1 MKNRKMSTTLTC
13 LIGVVVIVCIA
24 MLHGISSG
32 SLNSMTKEAEL
43 AQMDFSLHAQTELIE
58 EFITHQED
66 LLIGFGKAS
75 VVREFLKDPENEE
88 KRKLAQAYTEEYY
101 AGLDLWEGLY
111 IAELDTHI
119 ITHSNPATV
128 GLVTRSGEGLQQLLH
143 ELENSERLYNAGM
156 IISPASGRLTVSMYC
171 PVYGDDGTTMIGY
184 VGGGSFSEGLEKLL
198 NDLKAGTKSSNRY
211 CMINVETGMY
221 ILSETEELMA
231 TEITDTMLLEVISK
245 IKENPGEK
253 NGSIEY
259 EDEIMGLSI
268 ACYEYISEH
277 GWAVVSY
284 DSEDNIFAVAN
295 KSVRTLGMIC
305 IIFIVIICV
314 ISWILIGFSTKPLKY
329 VANSIT
335 RLSDLDLKKDDKL
348 DGYIGK
354 KSEIGKIATA
364 LETLYSSLRGM
375 VQTLD
380 RCSDSLNNSAEKM
393 TDSSE
398 VLLSCVSENSKAT
411 TLFAEHAEMIAGTI
425 TRVDDEV
432 AGIADVVTQVEGKIH
447 EGKVNSDNLLEKVT
461 DLQEIANA
469 SLRKTKEQI
478 AENQAAIEEALK
490 NLESLMRIDDM
501 AKQILDITSQTNLLS
516 LNASIEAARAG
527 EAGKGFAVVAGEIG
541 NLANS
546 SSHTATEIQAIC
558 NETKMNITKV
568 QECVN
573 GVISFLKNDIQTQFE
588 TLVTATN
595 DYFVSIKDIKETIT
609 EIDQASCVF
618 ANAVTEIHNQIAK
631 VQNVPDEGSVRSE
644 DVLEKATQTTQTTEE
659 MAVIVSQNKENAVSI
674 KAIVDKFSAYK

>member
-13 LIGVVVIVCIA
+13 LIGVVVIVCIT
-24 MLHGISSG
+24 MLHGISSN
-32 SLNSMTKEAEL
+32 SLNHITKEAEL
-43 AQMDFSLHAQTELIE
+43 NQMYASLHAQTELIE

-75 VVREFLKDPENEE
+75 VVRDFLKDPEN
-88 KRKLAQAYTEEYY
+88 KHKGQLAQEYTEKFY
-101 AGLDLWEGLY
+101 AGLDQWEGLY
-111 IAELDTHI
+111 MAELDTHI
-119 ITHSNPATV
+119 IAHSNPASV
-128 GLVTRSGEGLQQLLH
+128 GLVTRKGESLQQLLH
-143 ELENSERLYNAGM
+143 ELETSERLYNAGM
-156 IISPASGRLTVSMYC
+156 IVSPASGRLTVSMYC
-171 PVYGDDGTTMIGY
+171 PVYEDDGTTMVGY
-184 VGGGSFSEGLEKLL
+184 VGGGSFSEGLESLL
-198 NDLKAGTKSSNRY
+198 NDLKAGSESTNQY

-221 ILSETEELMA
+221 IFCSDESLMA
-231 TEITDTMLLEVISK
+231 TEIKDEMLLDVIAK
-245 IKENPGEK
+245 IKEDK
-253 NGSIEY
+253 SKTNGSLEY
-259 EDEIMGLSI
+259 VDATMRDSI
-268 ACYEYISEH
+268 ACYEYIPEH
-277 GWAVVSY
+277 GWAVVSF

-295 KSVRTLGMIC
+295 KSVSTLGLTC
-305 IIFIVIICV
+305 VVFVVIICL
-314 ISWILIGFSTKPLKY
+314 ISWALISISTKPLKN
-329 VANSIT
+329 VEKSIT
-335 RLSDLDLKKDDKL
+335 RLRNLNLEIDNKL

-364 LETLYSSLRGM
+364 LDSLYSTFREM

-380 RCSDSLNNSAEKM
+380 RCSVSLNESAVKM

-398 VLLSCVSENSKAT
+398 VLLSCVSENSAAT
-411 TLFAEHAEMIAGTI
+411 TQFAEHAEMIAGTI

-432 AGIADVVTQVEGKIH
+432 AEIAGVVTQVEGKIH
-447 EGKVNSDNLLEKVT
+447 EGKINSDHLLEKVAE
-461 DLQEIANA
+461 LQEMANA
-469 SLRKTKEQI
+469 SLLKTKEQI

-558 NETKMNITKV
+558 NETKTNITKV

-573 GVISFLKNDIQTQFE
+573 DVISFLQNDIQSQFE
-588 TLVTATN
+588 TLVTSTN
-595 DYFVSIKDIKETIT
+595 DYYDSIKDIQGTIA
-609 EIDQASCVF
+609 EIDQASNVF
-618 ANAVTEIHNQIAK
+618 VTAVTEIHNQIAE

-644 DVLEKATQTTQTTEE
+644 DVLEKATQTTKTTED
-659 MAVIVSQNKENAVSI
+659 MVIIVNQNKENAVSI
-674 KAIVDKFSAYK
+674 QEIVEKFSSYK

>member
-1 MKNRKMSTTLTC
+1 MKNRKISTTLTC

-24 MLHGISSG
+24 MLHGISSN
-32 SLNSMTKEAEL
+32 SLNRITKEAEL
-43 AQMDFSLHAQTELIE
+43 NQMYSSLHAQTELIE

-75 VVREFLKDPENEE
+75 VVRDFLKDPEN
-88 KRKLAQAYTEEYY
+88 KHKGQLAQEYTEKFY
-101 AGLDLWEGLY
+101 AGLDQWEGLY
-111 IAELDTHI
+111 MAKLDTHI
-119 ITHSNPATV
+119 IAHSNPASV
-128 GLVTRSGEGLQQLLH
+128 GLVTRKGESLQQLLH
-143 ELENSERLYNAGM
+143 ELETSERLYNAGM
-156 IISPASGRLTVSMYC
+156 IVSPASGRLTVSMYC
-171 PVYGDDGTTMIGY
+171 PVYEDDGTTMVGY
-184 VGGGSFSEGLEKLL
+184 VGGGSFSEGLESLL
-198 NDLKAGTKSSNRY
+198 NDLKAGSESTNQY

-221 ILSETEELMA
+221 IFCSDESLMA
-231 TEITDTMLLEVISK
+231 TEIKDEMLLDVIAK
-245 IKENPGEK
+245 IKEDK
-253 NGSIEY
+253 SKTNGSLEY
-259 EDEIMGLSI
+259 VDATMRDSI
-268 ACYEYISEH
+268 ACYEYIPEH
-277 GWAVVSY
+277 GWAVVSF

-295 KSVRTLGMIC
+295 KSVSTLGLTC
-305 IIFIVIICV
+305 VVFVVIICL
-314 ISWILIGFSTKPLKY
+314 ISWALISISTKPLKN
-329 VANSIT
+329 VEKSIT
-335 RLSDLDLKKDDKL
+335 RLRNLNLEIDNKL

-364 LETLYSSLRGM
+364 LDSLYSTFREM

-380 RCSDSLNNSAEKM
+380 RCSVSLNESAVKM

-398 VLLSCVSENSKAT
+398 VLLSCVSENSAAT
-411 TLFAEHAEMIAGTI
+411 TQFAEHAEMIAGTI

-432 AGIADVVTQVEGKIH
+432 AEIAGVVTQVEGKIH
-447 EGKVNSDNLLEKVT
+447 EGKINSDHLLEKVAE
-461 DLQEIANA
+461 LQEMANA
-469 SLRKTKEQI
+469 SLLKTKEQI

-558 NETKMNITKV
+558 NETKTNITKV

-573 GVISFLKNDIQTQFE
+573 DVISFLQKDIQSQFE
-588 TLVTATN
+588 TLVTSTN
-595 DYFVSIKDIKETIT
+595 DYYDSIKDIQGTIA
-609 EIDQASCVF
+609 EIDQASNVF
-618 ANAVTEIHNQIAK
+618 VTAVTEIHNQIAE

-644 DVLEKATQTTQTTEE
+644 DVLEKATQTTKTTED
-659 MAVIVSQNKENAVSI
+659 MVIIVNQNKENAVSI
-674 KAIVDKFSAYK
+674 QEIVEKFSSYK